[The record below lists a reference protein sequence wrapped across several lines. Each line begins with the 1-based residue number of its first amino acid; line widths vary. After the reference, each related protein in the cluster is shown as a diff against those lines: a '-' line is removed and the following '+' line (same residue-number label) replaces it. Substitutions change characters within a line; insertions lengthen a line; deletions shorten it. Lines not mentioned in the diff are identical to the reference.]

1 VHLDHVIIATTDP
14 VRSAHQLLENTG
26 LAAVEGGPHDGLG
39 TFNYIV
45 PLSDGYLELV
55 AVNDRHLAQ
64 GNAFGQLVLAALGDS
79 DEAFAGWAV
88 EVGQREL
95 DARARALNVS
105 PGKLTRRGVG
115 IDHVGMEQAARSPGL
130 PFLLSRDPKAAHP
143 QSISAEHR
151 VRPLGVSALTIGE
164 SRDDLDHWLGQP
176 ATGDGRPLPV
186 TRRGGGRGI
195 LELAIATDA
204 GPVVLTE
211 QEPTGM
217 PRS

>member
-14 VRSAHQLLENTG
+14 ARSAHQLLENTG
-26 LAAVEGGPHDGLG
+26 LAAIEGGPHDGLG

-55 AVNDRHLAQ
+55 AVNDRRLAQ

-88 EVGQREL
+88 EVDQREL
-95 DARARALNVS
+95 NARAKASNVS

-143 QSISAEHR
+143 QSISSDHR

-164 SRDDLDHWLGQP
+164 SHDDLDHWLGVQ
-176 ATGDGRPLPV
+176 AAEGARPLPV
-186 TRRGGGRGI
+186 TCRGGGRGI
-195 LELAIATDA
+195 LTFAITTDA
-204 GPVVLTE
+204 GPVVLTHH
-211 QEPTGM
+211 EPTGTA
-217 PRS
+217 RS